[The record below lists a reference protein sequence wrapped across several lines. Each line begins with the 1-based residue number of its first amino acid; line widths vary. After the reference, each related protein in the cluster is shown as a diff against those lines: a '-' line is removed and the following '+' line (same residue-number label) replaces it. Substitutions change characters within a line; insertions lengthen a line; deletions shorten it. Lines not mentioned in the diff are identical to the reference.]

1 MTAAFDEYRT
11 REQASV
17 ATAERLAA
25 AISKRLDFQE
35 RTTLVV
41 SGGETPKTC
50 LGLLSMAEL
59 PWHRVM
65 VTLTD
70 ERCVAPT
77 DPASNQRMVR
87 ETLLVGHARQAS
99 FVAVGEAALAQV
111 PRPFAGV
118 LLGMGEDGHIAS
130 LFPDMVNLAE
140 GLAID
145 NESLCVDVETRA
157 MPHHRVSMTLAALLQ
172 SDIILLL
179 AFGDTKRN
187 IIEQPD
193 ELPIAA
199 LLEQTRTHVGVM
211 WAP

>member
-1 MTAAFDEYRT
+1 MTATFNEYQT
-11 REQASV
+11 REQASR
-17 ATAERLAA
+17 AAAERLAA
-25 AISKRLDFQE
+25 AISRRLECQE

-41 SGGETPKTC
+41 SGGKTPKTC
-50 LGLLSMAEL
+50 LECLSNVEL

-87 ETLLVGHARQAS
+87 ETLLVRHARQAS
-99 FVAVGEAALAQV
+99 FVAVEETTLAQV

-118 LLGMGEDGHIAS
+118 LVGMGEDGHIAS
-130 LFPDMVNLAE
+130 LFPDMANLAE

-145 NESLCVDVETRA
+145 NESLCIDVETRST
-157 MPHHRVSMTLAALLQ
+157 PHHRVSMTLAALLQ
-172 SDIILLL
+172 SDTILLL
-179 AFGDTKRN
+179 AFGDTKRT
-187 IIEQPD
+187 IIEEPGK
-193 ELPIAA
+193 LPIAA
-199 LLEQTRTHVGVM
+199 LLEQTRTDIGVM